1 MEQKKVTIVGAG
13 MMGCGIAAVAA
24 LAGHKVCLVSRTMQS
39 ALAGQKKAMD
49 CINELVINGLADSSL
64 EAQAKASVEV
74 SDSLEDAVKDAF
86 IVIEAIYEK
95 MEPKQELFARLDEL
109 LPADVPICSNTSG
122 LLITEIAAKVKKH
135 PERTMIAHFWLPGHL
150 IPLVEV
156 VMWEKTDES
165 LALSVMDELTAWGK
179 APVLIRKDLPGQLA
193 NRMYQAMIREA
204 VNIVKTGLAS
214 PEDVDTS
221 IKKGIGV
228 RLPAWGPLEHI
239 DAVGL
244 DLCLSVQESVL
255 PGISK
260 EEGNEYMKE
269 LVNSGKTGYKSKHGI
284 YDWTKKDMDSLL
296 KRRNEYI
303 IYALKKLQEWKV
315 ENK

>member
-1 MEQKKVTIVGAG
+1 MEKKITIVGAG

-24 LAGHKVCLVSRTMQS
+24 LAGNRVCLVSRTLKS
-39 ALAGQKKAMD
+39 ALEGQQKALQ
-49 CINELVINGLADSSL
+49 CIDELIENGLANPNV
-64 EAQAKASVEV
+64 EAQAKASVEI
-74 SDSLEDAVKDAF
+74 SDTLEDAVKDAF
-86 IVIEAIYEK
+86 MVIEAIYEK
-95 MEPKQELFARLDEL
+95 MELKQELFAQLDEL

-165 LALSVMDELTAWGK
+165 MARAVMSELKAWGK

-260 EEGNEYMKE
+260 EEGNEYVKE
-269 LVNSGKTGYKSKHGI
+269 LVDSGKMGYKSLHGI

-296 KRRNEYI
+296 KKRNEYI
-303 IYALKKLQEWKV
+303 IYALKKLQEW
-315 ENK
+315 ETE